1 MDAITLLKED
11 HKTVEKLFRRFEGAG
26 PNAHVERRDTM
37 ERIVEELSRHAAIE
51 EQIFYP
57 ATRATV
63 PDVEDQA
70 LESIEEHN
78 VVKVLLA
85 ELRGMDPEHERFVPK
100 ATVLIE
106 LVRHH
111 VEEEEQD
118 YFPSV
123 RDELGTK
130 SLRDLGSAMEELKA
144 NAPTRPHPELPD
156 SPPGN
161 ALLAPA
167 AAVVDRVSDLLSG
180 SAQGAFAGLEDLI
193 ADIRDDARPSQRPT
207 GSSTAK
213 RQARRVRSRVD
224 EVGAKAVGSATKA
237 ARTAKKATRS
247 ATGKASRS
255 AAGKASRSAT
265 KKASTS
271 RTTAASS
278 NGQGAKASKATKAA
292 KRTATKAGKRTVKK
306 ASQAT
311 GKAAKA
317 TRKAARS
324 AA

>member
-1 MDAITLLKED
+1 MDAITLLRDD

-26 PNAHVERRDTM
+26 PNAHVERRDLM
-37 ERIVEELSRHAAIE
+37 DRIVEELSRHAAIE

-85 ELRGMDPEHERFVPK
+85 ELRGMDPEQERFVPK

-118 YFPSV
+118 YFPAV
-123 RDELGTK
+123 REELGTT

-193 ADIRDDARPSQRPT
+193 AQIRDEARPSARPT

-224 EVGAKAVGSATKA
+224 DVGTKAV
-237 ARTAKKATRS
+237 RS
-247 ATGKASRS
+247 ASKAGRTEKKASRS
-255 AAGKASRSAT
+255 AAGKASRSGAGKASRSAGAAA
-265 KKASTS
+265 KKASKS
-271 RTTAASS
+271 GASVAKG
-278 NGQGAKASKATKAA
+278 NGRASK
-292 KRTATKAGKRTVKK
+292 TAKAGKRTAKK
-306 ASQAT
+306 ASRSAGSASKT
-311 GKAAKA
+311 SKRTTK
-317 TRKAARS
+317 KAARS

>member
-1 MDAITLLKED
+1 MDAITLLRDD

-26 PNAHVERRDTM
+26 SGAHVERRDAM
-37 ERIVEELSRHAAIE
+37 DRIVEELSRHAAIE

-63 PDVEDQA
+63 PEVEDQA

-85 ELRGMDPEHERFVPK
+85 ELRSMDPEQERFVPK
-100 ATVLIE
+100 ATVLFE

-118 YFPSV
+118 YFPAV
-123 RDELGTK
+123 RDQLGPK
-130 SLRDLGSAMEELKA
+130 ALRDLGSAMVELKES
-144 NAPTRPHPELPD
+144 APTRPHPELPD

-193 ADIRDDARPSQRPT
+193 AEIRDEPKSSSRPT
-207 GSSTAK
+207 GSSTAR
-213 RQARRVRSRVD
+213 RQARRVRSTVD
-224 EVGAKAVGSATKA
+224 DVGSKAVSTASKA
-237 ARTAKKATRS
+237 GRSAKKATRS
-247 ATGKASRS
+247 AAGKASRS
-255 AAGKASRSAT
+255 AAGKAARSATKAT
-265 KKASTS
+265 KKASRS
-271 RTTAASS
+271 SAAKA
-278 NGQGAKASKATKAA
+278 NGQASKATKTAKRTAKKASRAAGKASKATK
-292 KRTATKAGKRTVKK
+292 K
-306 ASQAT
+306 AS
-311 GKAAKA
+311 
-317 TRKAARS
+317 RS